1 MKLGQMINMTVNHK
15 YATWYSIN
23 NLKERKKEANYT
35 FVLNET
41 EEKTYYHSISLTFK
55 TKESLFEF
63 EEELGCF

>member
-23 NLKERKKEANYT
+23 NLKERKREANYT

-41 EEKTYYHSISLTFK
+41 EEKNILSQHFIDL
-55 TKESLFEF
+55 
-63 EEELGCF
+63 